1 VSGGT
6 TRVRIVH
13 LARPLV
19 RALRCHLMRLIA
31 DILSGSGNGDS
42 TYMIDS
48 TGKTIVSTSL
58 TNGYVTVKYNA

>member
-1 VSGGT
+1 
-6 TRVRIVH
+6 
-13 LARPLV
+13 
-19 RALRCHLMRLIA
+19 MRLIA